1 MTDICQKN
9 DEICR
14 SLMDKC
20 FLFKDHTHI
29 PAGFVKNSAGYLDY
43 KISESSSI
51 EILVYILK

>member
-1 MTDICQKN
+1 MNSCN
-9 DEICR
+9 CGFGR
-14 SLMDKC
+14 SLIDKC
-20 FLFKDHTHI
+20 FSFKDHTHI

>member
-1 MTDICQKN
+1 
-9 DEICR
+9 
-14 SLMDKC
+14 MDKC
-20 FLFKDHTHI
+20 FLFKDYTQI